1 MGKTL
6 GGKPLFYSIRILNLG
21 QGRNMY
27 TRKIYRFPGSIE
39 VEEYHTGK
47 YGAPG
52 QARGKKRKPTPE
64 EIKKRNQT
72 NRENYVRRL
81 MKANFRKN
89 DYWITLTYKKGLRP
103 SVEKMRKDVD
113 KLLRKVRSAYRKK
126 GQELKYILR
135 MGIGKRGGP
144 HLHILV
150 NRIMDTDLI
159 FSDQWEHGGIFFKPA
174 YEEGGF
180 KALADYIVKPLEEWE
195 PETLKRYTRS
205 RNLIIPK
212 PKKEILLGKTWRK
225 EPKKKGYYL
234 EEYWEGINP
243 FTGYLSRRYILTK
256 LEGGKERCRS
266 KLRS

>member
-1 MGKTL
+1 
-6 GGKPLFYSIRILNLG
+6 
-21 QGRNMY
+21 MY
-27 TRKIYRFPGSIE
+27 TRKTYRFPGSIE
-39 VEEYHTGK
+39 VEEYHSGK

-89 DYWITLTYKKGLRP
+89 DYWITLTYQKGSRP

-126 GQELKYILR
+126 GQEFKYILR

-150 NRIMDTDLI
+150 NRITDTDLI

-195 PETLKRYTRS
+195 SETLKRYTRS

-212 PKKEILLGKTWRK
+212 PKKEILRGKTWRK

-256 LEGGKERCRS
+256 LEGGGDQCRS

>member
-1 MGKTL
+1 
-6 GGKPLFYSIRILNLG
+6 
-21 QGRNMY
+21 MY
-27 TRKIYRFPGSIE
+27 TRKTYRFPGSIE
-39 VEEYHTGK
+39 VEEYHSGK

-89 DYWITLTYKKGLRP
+89 DYWITLTYQKGSRP

-126 GQELKYILR
+126 GQEFKYILR

-150 NRIMDTDLI
+150 NRITDTDLI

-180 KALADYIVKPLEEWE
+180 KALADYIVKPLEQIDDGGFAGTGRPHDTER
-195 PETLKRYTRS
+195 LS
-205 RNLIIPK
+205 CRNGDFHFDWRVAYVADFHGVCARCEIGECIITVDVACHS
-212 PKKEILLGKTWRK
+212 GM
-225 EPKKKGYYL
+225 
-234 EEYWEGINP
+234 
-243 FTGYLSRRYILTK
+243 
-256 LEGGKERCRS
+256 
-266 KLRS
+266 